1 MLGIVPGAAGS
12 SSKHANHCAML
23 PPQHLMFEQ
32 FENTLD
38 YARILSHV
46 ESKSHLDSVDLCVD
60 LPLVGRRPEFKPK
73 ALLELTSEPAL
84 IGTHLKEGKT

>member
-1 MLGIVPGAAGS
+1 
-12 SSKHANHCAML
+12 
-23 PPQHLMFEQ
+23 MFEQ

-84 IGTHLKEGKT
+84 IGTHLKEGKTRPEKPEQT